1 MIDIDFDS
9 IHEGGCDEDFLEIP
23 GNFIVD
29 GAIEEDEEED
39 VYDMD
44 PYDDPVIDDDDDLL
58 DMDDDDLLDM
68 DDDEDY

>member
-23 GNFIVD
+23 GSFIVD

-39 VYDMD
+39 AYDMD
-44 PYDDPVIDDDDDLL
+44 PYDDPVIDDEDDF
-58 DMDDDDLLDM
+58 LDM